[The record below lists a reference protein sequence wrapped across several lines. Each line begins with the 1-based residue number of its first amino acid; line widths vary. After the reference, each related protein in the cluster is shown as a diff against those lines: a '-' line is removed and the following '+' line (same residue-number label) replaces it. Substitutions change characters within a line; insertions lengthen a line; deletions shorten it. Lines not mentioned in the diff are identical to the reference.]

1 MTTLN
6 LSAPARHRVLVI
18 EDEAPLLEAMVTY
31 LNMEGLVADGVGS
44 LGAAQQWMATHE
56 FDVLVL
62 DLGLPDGDSLT
73 WLATQA
79 LPQNKGIIITTAR
92 GESTHRIAGARAGAD
107 AYLVKPVALEELAS
121 LILNVARRLQKEA
134 PPTWLLHATHW
145 QLVSPQGVPLKL
157 THSEMA
163 VLGLLAAA
171 PGKAVARDALVVGL
185 GQDPDSYDP
194 RRMEILMRRLR
205 AKALA
210 TLGQALPVATV
221 HRQGYAFTALIQ
233 VVGGA

>member
-1 MTTLN
+1 
-6 LSAPARHRVLVI
+6 
-18 EDEAPLLEAMVTY
+18 
-31 LNMEGLVADGVGS
+31 VADGVGS

-62 DLGLPDGDSLT
+62 D
-73 WLATQA
+73 
-79 LPQNKGIIITTAR
+79 
-92 GESTHRIAGARAGAD
+92 
-107 AYLVKPVALEELAS
+107 
-121 LILNVARRLQKEA
+121 
-134 PPTWLLHATHW
+134 
-145 QLVSPQGVPLKL
+145 
-157 THSEMA
+157 
-163 VLGLLAAA
+163 LGLLAAA

-205 AKALA
+205 VKALA